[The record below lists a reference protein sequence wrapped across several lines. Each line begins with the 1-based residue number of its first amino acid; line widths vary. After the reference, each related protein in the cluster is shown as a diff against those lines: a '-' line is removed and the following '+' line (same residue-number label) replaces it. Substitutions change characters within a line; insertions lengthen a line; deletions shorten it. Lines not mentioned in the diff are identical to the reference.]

1 MKFYATKKA
10 RISSAILKVWL
21 TDSAQ
26 LAPQQA
32 MSIPWANSEQIRRHA
47 TRGRTT
53 AVLRHRGKTIGR

>member
-1 MKFYATKKA
+1 MIFYATKKD

-32 MSIPWANSEQIRRHA
+32 LSIP
-47 TRGRTT
+47 
-53 AVLRHRGKTIGR
+53 